1 MISTAIFDLETSA
14 LEADRGVILCA
25 CIKSSKRRGI
35 ITIRTDKTS
44 PTWHAGK
51 RGNDKETTRQIAEIL
66 ADHDV
71 LVAHNGSRFDM
82 PFLRSRMLRWNMKRL
97 PDIKMVDPC
106 SIAYRRFR
114 LRSNSLAAVA
124 DHIGVTE
131 RKTPLDMSIWADAF
145 LNGSRR
151 AMNLIVEHCVAD
163 IKVLEGVLEVVKP
176 YVKILDDRGSA
187 L

>member
-35 ITIRTDKTS
+35 ITIRTDHTS
-44 PTWHAGK
+44 AGWPKGK
-51 RGNDKETTRQIAEIL
+51 RGDDRETVRQIAEIL

-97 PDIKMVDPC
+97 PNMKMVDPC
-106 SIAYRRFR
+106 SIAYRHFK

-124 DHIGVTE
+124 DHIGVKE

-151 AMNLIVEHCVAD
+151 AMNKIVEHCVAD

-176 YVKILDDRGSA
+176 YVKLLDDRGSA

>member
-35 ITIRTDKTS
+35 ITIRTDHNSKG
-44 PTWHAGK
+44 WKKGK
-51 RGNDKETTRQIAEIL
+51 RGDDKETVKQVAKIL
-66 ADHDV
+66 SEHDV
-71 LVAHNGSRFDM
+71 LVAHNGTRFDM
-82 PFLRSRMLRWNMKRL
+82 PFLRSRMLRWGMERMPNLK
-97 PDIKMVDPC
+97 IVDPC
-106 SIAYRRFR
+106 SIAYRHFK

-124 DHIGVTE
+124 DHIGVKE

-145 LNGSRR
+145 LNGSRK
-151 AMNLIVEHCVAD
+151 AMDKIVEHCVAD
-163 IKVLEGVLEVVKP
+163 IKVLEGVLRVVTP
-176 YVKILDDRGSA
+176 YIKILDDRGSA

>member
-1 MISTAIFDLETSA
+1 MISTAVFDLETSA

-35 ITIRTDKTS
+35 ITIRTDETS
-44 PTWHAGK
+44 AGWR
-51 RGNDKETTRQIAEIL
+51 RGRRGDDKETVKQVAAIL

-71 LVAHNGSRFDM
+71 LVAHNGTRFDM
-82 PFLRSRMLRWNMKRL
+82 PFLRSRMLRWNMPRL
-97 PDIKMVDPC
+97 PQLKIIDPC
-106 SIAYRRFR
+106 TIAYRHFK

-124 DHIGVTE
+124 DHIGVRE
-131 RKTPLDMSIWADAF
+131 RKTPLDMSTWADAF
-145 LNGSRR
+145 LNGSRS
-151 AMNLIVEHCVAD
+151 AMNKIVEHCVAD
-163 IKVLEGVLEVVKP
+163 IKVLEGVLRVVTP

>member
-35 ITIRTDKTS
+35 ITIRTDENS
-44 PTWHAGK
+44 AGWRRGK
-51 RGNDKETTRQIAEIL
+51 RGDDRESVKQIAAIL
-66 ADHDV
+66 AEHDV

-97 PDIKMVDPC
+97 PNMKLIDPC
-106 SIAYRRFR
+106 SIAYRHFK

-145 LNGSRR
+145 LNGSKR
-151 AMNLIVEHCVAD
+151 AMNKIVEHCIAD
-163 IKVLEGVLEVVKP
+163 IKVLSGVLEVVKP
-176 YVKILDDRGSA
+176 YVKLLDDRGSA